1 MQKIYDFIKDTL
13 AKEMATNGFPL
24 IYKGQL
30 THEITKLFTAMA
42 ERKIETRR
50 LDYKVKRKVFHVM
63 VEFLQNITKHSDD
76 YDEFDEK
83 DNPIGN
89 GLFLVGEEERKFY
102 VITGNK
108 VSDEKIERLKD
119 RIDTLNSLNKD
130 ELDDLFKKQMKEG
143 NITSKGGAGLGL
155 IDLVRKTGSKLLYEF
170 IPLNETEQYFVIAIN
185 IPVDG

>member
-13 AKEMATNGFPL
+13 SKEIATSGFPL

-42 ERKIETRR
+42 EKKIEEQNI
-50 LDYKVKRKVFHVM
+50 DIKVKRKVFHVM

-76 YDEFDEK
+76 FDDAK
-83 DNPIGN
+83 NPIGN
-89 GLFLVGEEERKFY
+89 GIFIVGEEKDNYY

-108 VSDEKIERLKD
+108 IKNQKVSLLKE
-119 RIDTLNSLNKD
+119 RIDKLNACSKD
-130 ELDDLFKKQMKEG
+130 ELDLMFKKQMKEG
-143 NITSKGGAGLGL
+143 SMTSKGGAGLGL

-170 IPLNETEQYFVIAIN
+170 IPINNNDKYFIIAIT
-185 IPVDG
+185 IPY

>member
-13 AKEMATNGFPL
+13 SNEIATSGFPL

-42 ERKIETRR
+42 EKKIEEQNI
-50 LDYKVKRKVFHVM
+50 DIKVKRKVFHVM

-76 YDEFDEK
+76 FDDK
-83 DNPIGN
+83 NNPIGN
-89 GLFLVGEEERKFY
+89 GIFIVGEAKNKYY

-108 VSDEKIERLKD
+108 IKKEKETPLKERIEK
-119 RIDTLNSLNKD
+119 LNSLNKD
-130 ELDDLFKKQMKEG
+130 ELDEMFKKQMREG

-155 IDLVRKTGSKLLYEF
+155 IDLVRKTSSKLIYEF
-170 IPLNETEQYFVIAIN
+170 IPIDNKEKYFIIAIN
-185 IPVDG
+185 IPF